1 MPKARVF
8 LRLFSLN
15 GALERVRAVQSDL
28 PATAATCYVG
38 AVKIS
43 VLMLVVTIALGCGGA
58 ARPMRSPDVRAPAE
72 VGLLVVDDG
81 AFAEFGTRVR
91 TATSDQFILAM
102 LDALANDWTRA
113 VARLDELRA
122 HEPDPDRA
130 LLTGMS
136 IRIWADAQAHGG
148 DTADAFRGALERM
161 LAALP
166 ARPAVAGA
174 LSELR
179 AMGQA
184 FTPETCRQ
192 LVNENVKPGA
202 GGALTPEQIHIV
214 VFQRYAAQ
222 RLAPVGKVID
232 EVLGARGVA
241 VPAG

>member
-1 MPKARVF
+1 
-8 LRLFSLN
+8 
-15 GALERVRAVQSDL
+15 
-28 PATAATCYVG
+28 
-38 AVKIS
+38 
-43 VLMLVVTIALGCGGA
+43 MLVVAMAVGCGG
-58 ARPMRSPDVRAPAE
+58 SPPPTASQPVRAPAE
-72 VGLLVVDDG
+72 VGLLIADG
-81 AFAEFGTRVR
+81 DAFADFAARARAG
-91 TATSDQFILAM
+91 TSDLFILAM
-102 LDALANDWTRA
+102 LDALADDWTGA

-136 IRIWADAQAHGG
+136 IRIWADAHTHGG

-166 ARPAVAGA
+166 DRPAVAAA

-192 LVNENVKPGA
+192 LVNENVRPGP
-202 GGALTPEQIHIV
+202 GGALSAEQIHIV
-214 VFQRYAAQ
+214 VFQRYAAR

-232 EVLGARGVA
+232 EVLGARGVP
-241 VPAG
+241 VPTG